1 MLYYLINYFKI
12 NENYKIKCF
21 YNFYVIKHG
30 LKNQFFKYIFIKT
43 MFKLSLGISKYYK
56 FLKCEEI
63 VVPIFDEI
71 KYSNQIKK
79 NYTKVKNKNK
89 LIVFKLNGILIGDL
103 IYDCYLTRF
112 SEPTINIKSKNFRDF
127 FKNLIFILFL
137 V

>member
-1 MLYYLINYFKI
+1 MHFKKQKRFKKKKFSKKNHLVEYNSFYTFNILLYYLINYFKI

-79 NYTKVKNKNK
+79 ITKVKNKNK
-89 LIVFKLNGILIGDL
+89 LIV
-103 IYDCYLTRF
+103 
-112 SEPTINIKSKNFRDF
+112 
-127 FKNLIFILFL
+127 
-137 V
+137 